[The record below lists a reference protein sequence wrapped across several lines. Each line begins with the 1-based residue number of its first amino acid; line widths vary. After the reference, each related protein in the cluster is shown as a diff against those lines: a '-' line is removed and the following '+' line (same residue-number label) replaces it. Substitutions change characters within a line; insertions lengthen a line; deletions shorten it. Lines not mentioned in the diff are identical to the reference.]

1 MRSQMRLRFVYG
13 AVAAR
18 SMRLASEWETIT
30 TWDAPFTT
38 TVSFELARFA
48 MKDSAAGGMFKSRS

>member
-1 MRSQMRLRFVYG
+1 MRLRFVYG

-18 SMRLASEWETIT
+18 SMSLATASEWETIT

-38 TVSFELARFA
+38 MVSFELARFA
-48 MKDSAAGGMFKSRS
+48 MKDSAAGGMFKSRSP

>member
-1 MRSQMRLRFVYG
+1 MHLRLVYG

-18 SMRLASEWETIT
+18 SMSLATASEWEIIT

-48 MKDSAAGGMFKSRS
+48 MKDNATGGMFKSRSP

>member
-1 MRSQMRLRFVYG
+1 MRLHFVYG
-13 AVAAR
+13 AVAAC
-18 SMRLASEWETIT
+18 SMSLATASEWETIT

-48 MKDSAAGGMFKSRS
+48 MKECTAAGMFKSRSP

>member
-1 MRSQMRLRFVYG
+1 MRLSFVYG

-18 SMRLASEWETIT
+18 SMRLATASAWETIT

-38 TVSFELARFA
+38 MVSFALARFV
-48 MKDSAAGGMFKSRS
+48 MKDSAAGGMFKSRSP

>member
-1 MRSQMRLRFVYG
+1 
-13 AVAAR
+13 
-18 SMRLASEWETIT
+18 MRLATASAWETIT

-48 MKDSAAGGMFKSRS
+48 MKDSAAGGMFKSRSP